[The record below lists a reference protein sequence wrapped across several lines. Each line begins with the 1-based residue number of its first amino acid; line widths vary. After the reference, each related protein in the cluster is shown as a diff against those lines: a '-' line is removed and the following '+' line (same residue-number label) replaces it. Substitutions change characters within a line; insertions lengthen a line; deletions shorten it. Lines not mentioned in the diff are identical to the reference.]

1 MTTTEP
7 VSDRD
12 KLALTATEDRA
23 ATAPVASVDVV
34 AEPRPDVTVTT
45 TAAPPRAAKR
55 YMPGLDGMRG
65 VAMAVML
72 LYHHG
77 VAFVSGAMFTVST
90 FFTLSGFLI
99 ATVVL
104 GEHARTGRVSIPK
117 FFEGRARRLLPAAL
131 AAVVLVVGLQYVF
144 EVGSGPRF
152 RGDLLAGVGYF
163 TNWRLAASGSG
174 YGALFQSEAPTQHF
188 WSLAIEEQFYLAF
201 PLLLLGALWL
211 GRKRLGV
218 AGGLLAVAA
227 GSAFAAAWISA
238 SAYGNTGITYYAT
251 YTRAG
256 EILSGVA
263 LALIVA
269 TAPVKRL
276 LDSRS
281 GVIATAVLGGAGVV
295 GWLWLWHT
303 IALND
308 PASFHGG
315 VELNTL
321 FTGLV
326 ILACISRRAGPAAQ
340 ALSFAPV
347 REFGKLSYGV
357 YLYHW
362 PLFLFLTAELTGLS
376 SRPLF
381 VVRVAAT
388 LAVAI
393 VSYHY
398 LESPIRFRM
407 KMPRIRLAAGMALA
421 VAVVVALV
429 LTVPVHESD
438 QVDLAAAQAAT
449 SDSALVVD
457 QATPQPGAASTANI
471 LLVGDSVVWSTLT
484 GYEQWNASHK
494 AQVHVDAYFSV
505 ACTLGEAAP
514 VRSLGVLEQPYETC
528 THFRQD
534 LPAALA
540 QADYDAIVVMMGHK
554 DASERQLDGE
564 WRHLGDPV
572 FDNWMRPQ
580 VDSLADILATEGVP
594 VLWMKVPQLR
604 IARANDPTSHWD
616 MYADN
621 DPARVDR
628 LNEIVSG
635 ELEGRPNFT
644 FVDLPAWLRTQ
655 PGGEEEPGTRIDGVH
670 FSITGAGAFTGWL
683 VPQILDMV
691 GRRSA
696 EPTAPTPTAAE
707 PASPP
712 SAPPAGWVP
721 AG

>member
-7 VSDRD
+7 VRGRED
-12 KLALTATEDRA
+12 LALTDTVDGTA
-23 ATAPVASVDVV
+23 AAPDLAVDVV
-34 AEPRPDVTVTT
+34 AAEVKAEPEPE
-45 TAAPPRAAKR
+45 AAPPRPRR

-65 VAMAVML
+65 VAMAAML

-77 VAFVSGAMFTVST
+77 VTFVSGAMFTVST

-104 GEHARTGRVSIPK
+104 GEHARTGRVSLPK
-117 FFEGRARRLLPAAL
+117 FFEQRARRLLPAAL
-131 AAVVLVVGLQYVF
+131 AAIVLVVGLQYMF
-144 EVGSGPRF
+144 KVGSGPRF
-152 RGDLLAGVGYF
+152 RGDLLAGVGYM
-163 TNWRLAASGSG
+163 TNWRLAASGSS

-201 PLLLLGALWL
+201 PILLLTALWV
-211 GRKRLGV
+211 GRKRLAV
-218 AGGLLAVAA
+218 AGGLLAAAA
-227 GSAFAAAWISA
+227 GAAFAAAWLNA
-238 SAYGNTGITYYAT
+238 SAHGNTGITYYAT

-269 TAPVKRL
+269 TGPVKRL
-276 LDSRS
+276 LDSRP
-281 GVIATAVLGGAGVV
+281 GVLVTALLGVAGIV

-362 PLFLFLTAELTGLS
+362 PLFLLLTTELTGLG

-381 VVRVAAT
+381 AVRVAAT

-407 KMPRIRLAAGMALA
+407 RMARPRLAAGMALA
-421 VAVVVALV
+421 VVAVVALIV
-429 LTVPVHESD
+429 TVPVHESD
-438 QVDLAAAQAAT
+438 QVDLGAAQ
-449 SDSALVVD
+449 SASADGPLVVD
-457 QATPQPGAASTANI
+457 QATPRNGAATSANI

-484 GYEQWNASHK
+484 GWEEWNASHSS
-494 AQVHVDAYFSV
+494 QVHVDAYFSV
-505 ACTLGEAAP
+505 ACTLGQAAP
-514 VRSLGVLEQPYETC
+514 VRSLGVLEQPYDSC
-528 THFRQD
+528 TRFRSD
-534 LPAALA
+534 LPSALA
-540 QADYDAIVVMMGHK
+540 QADYDAIVVMMGQK
-554 DASERQLDGE
+554 DMSERRLDGE

-572 FDNWMRPQ
+572 FDSWMRPQ

-594 VLWMKVPQLR
+594 ILWMKVPQLR

-616 MYADN
+616 MYPDN
-621 DPARVDR
+621 DPARMVR
-628 LNEIVSG
+628 LNEIVSE
-635 ELEGRPNFT
+635 ELAGRPNFR

-655 PGGEEEPGTRIDGVH
+655 PGGEVGPTRVDGVH
-670 FSITGAGAFTGWL
+670 FSVPGAAAFTSWL
-683 VPQILDMV
+683 VPQILDV
-691 GRRSA
+691 AGDRSVDPESA
-696 EPTAPTPTAAE
+696 GTTRT
-707 PASPP
+707 SP
-712 SAPPAGWVP
+712 
-721 AG
+721 

>member
-7 VSDRD
+7 VSGRE
-12 KLALTATEDRA
+12 KLAVADTED
-23 ATAPVASVDVV
+23 ATTPSPDRSVDVV
-34 AEPRPDVTVTT
+34 ATQVKVEPEV
-45 TAAPPRAAKR
+45 AAPPRARRR

-65 VAMAVML
+65 VAMAAML

-77 VAFVSGAMFTVST
+77 VTFVSGAMFTVST

-104 GEHARTGRVSIPK
+104 GEHARTGRVSLPK
-117 FFEGRARRLLPAAL
+117 FFEQRARRLLPAAL
-131 AAVVLVVGLQYVF
+131 AAIVLVVGLQYLF
-144 EVGSGPRF
+144 KVGSGPRF
-152 RGDLLAGVGYF
+152 RGDLLAGVGYV

-201 PLLLLGALWL
+201 PLLLLGALWI
-211 GRKRLGV
+211 GRRRLAV
-218 AGGLLAVAA
+218 AGTLLAVAA
-227 GSAFAAAWISA
+227 GSAFAAAWVSA
-238 SAYGNTGITYYAT
+238 SANGNTGVTYYAT

-256 EILSGVA
+256 EILTGVA

-269 TAPVKRL
+269 TGPVKRL

-281 GVIATAVLGGAGVV
+281 GVVGTALLGVAGVV

-326 ILACISRRAGPAAQ
+326 ILACISRRPGPAAA

-347 REFGKLSYGV
+347 RDFGKLSYGV

-362 PLFLFLTAELTGLS
+362 PLFLFITAEATGLS

-381 VVRVAAT
+381 VLRVAAT
-388 LAVAI
+388 MALAIA
-393 VSYHY
+393 SYHY
-398 LESPIRFRM
+398 LEAPIRFRM
-407 KMPRIRLAAGMALA
+407 RMPRPRLVAGMALA
-421 VAVVVALV
+421 VAAVLGLV
-429 LTVPVHESD
+429 LTVPVHGSET
-438 QVDLAAAQAAT
+438 VDLAAAEAASKDGASNLNLAVPQDGAAT
-449 SDSALVVD
+449 SAR
-457 QATPQPGAASTANI
+457 I
-471 LLVGDSVVWSTLT
+471 LLVGDSVIWSTLG
-484 GYEQWNASHK
+484 GYEQWNSSH
-494 AQVHVDAYFSV
+494 AEQVHVDAYFSV
-505 ACTLGEAAP
+505 ACTIGEAAT

-528 THFRQD
+528 THFRAD

-554 DASERQLDGE
+554 DMGERELDGQ

-572 FDNWMRPQ
+572 FDEWLRPQ
-580 VDSLADILATEGVP
+580 VDSLADILATEGAP

-621 DPARVDR
+621 DPARMAR
-628 LNEIVSG
+628 LNQIVSE
-635 ELEGRPNFT
+635 ELAGRPDFSI
-644 FVDLPAWLRTQ
+644 VDLPGWLRGQ
-655 PGGEEEPGTRIDGVH
+655 PGGEVDPGTRPDGVH
-670 FSITGAGAFTGWL
+670 FSVPGAAAFVDWL
-683 VPQILDMV
+683 VPQILADDAA
-691 GRRSA
+691 GHAHA
-696 EPTAPTPTAAE
+696 EQ
-707 PASPP
+707 
-712 SAPPAGWVP
+712 
-721 AG
+721 